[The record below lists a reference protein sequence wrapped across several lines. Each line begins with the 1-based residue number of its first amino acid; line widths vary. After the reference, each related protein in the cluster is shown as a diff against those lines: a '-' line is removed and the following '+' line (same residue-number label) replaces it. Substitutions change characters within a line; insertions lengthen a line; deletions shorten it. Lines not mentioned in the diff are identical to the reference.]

1 MQGVQQAVQQAS
13 QSADA
18 KDAGQGDPTAPQQG
32 SRGPVGDQPEHRDEP
47 RHRAEAAPG
56 ESANTGR
63 TPEPLRAERAQ
74 PAQTRPQAD

>member
-13 QSADA
+13 QRADTAVDA
-18 KDAGQGDPTAPQQG
+18 KEAGQADPTAPQED
-32 SRGPVGDQPEHRDEP
+32 SRGPVSDEP

-63 TPEPLRAERAQ
+63 APEPPRPERAQ
-74 PAQTRPQAD
+74 PAPTRPQAD

>member
-13 QSADA
+13 QSAEKAADA
-18 KDAGQGDPTAPQQG
+18 NEAGQGDPTAPQED
-32 SRGPVGDQPEHRDEP
+32 SRGRVSDEP

-63 TPEPLRAERAQ
+63 VPEPPRPERAQ
-74 PAQTRPQAD
+74 PAPTRPQAD